1 MQTYTHICTT
11 LMLNCILLCL
21 EIIMCV
27 YVWVSGNCRV
37 LTKNNMNWMKKK
49 YAEKTIYIPVKLYTF
64 ITFLF
69 FMKHHLTIFIIK
81 TVLYM
86 FFFFLT
92 YYLEFYLYTSILQ
105 KSGKGF
111 RELNKRKMKEKSS
124 DYFINI

>member
-1 MQTYTHICTT
+1 
-11 LMLNCILLCL
+11 
-21 EIIMCV
+21 
-27 YVWVSGNCRV
+27 
-37 LTKNNMNWMKKK
+37 MKKK

-64 ITFLF
+64 ISFLF
-69 FMKHHLTIFIIK
+69 FYETSFDNIYNQDSFIY
-81 TVLYM
+81 VLL
-86 FFFFLT
+86 FLT